1 MGEKIKV
8 KIAFAIPT
16 AAPTTLADEMIKTPL
31 LLVLQTIKILTMS
44 SKVVTYLLNLLLHDF
59 L

>member
-44 SKVVTYLLNLLLHDF
+44 SKA
-59 L
+59 